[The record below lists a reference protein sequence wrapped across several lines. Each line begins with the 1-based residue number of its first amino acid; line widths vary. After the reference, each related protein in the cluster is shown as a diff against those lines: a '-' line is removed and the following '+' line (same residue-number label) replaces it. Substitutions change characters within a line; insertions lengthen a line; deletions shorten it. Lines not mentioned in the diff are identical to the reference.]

1 MSLIT
6 CLSISHR
13 WASVDGIEK
22 ARLRDPAV
30 SLCRLMA
37 MGASEAIAL
46 QTCNRVELYVV
57 SDDPETLKKFAEEER
72 LPPMRFISG
81 DEALMHLLRLASGLE
96 SMIIGED
103 QILGQLKSAYL
114 QSDKYGAMGPVLST
128 AILRAI
134 DCGKRA
140 RRETRINKGCVSIGS
155 AAIDL
160 AESMLGNLKEKT
172 ILVVGAGEMGT
183 LVAKGMAE
191 KNLMGIY
198 VANRTYEHAVS
209 LAADLGGVAVK
220 LDDICEYI
228 GLADVI
234 ICATAAP
241 HLILTKNM
249 VETKL
254 CKPLLI
260 VDITN
265 PRNVEESISAL
276 PGVALYNMDSL
287 KQLSEANLE
296 KRRSEVTGVERII
309 AEDFEYLKKA
319 YKRQGADQVVR
330 SIYRKTDEIRL
341 EELQKAVA
349 RLTSHGGLTEPQ
361 IKIISEFSQSL
372 TSKILSA
379 PTRQLKIAAER
390 GDDTGIRMAMELF
403 DMEEKHDELS
413 SDKAKAFKAQ

>member
-1 MSLIT
+1 MYFIT
-6 CLSISHR
+6 CLSISHQ

-30 SLCRLMA
+30 SLCRLIA
-37 MGASEAIAL
+37 MGASEAMSL
-46 QTCNRVELYVV
+46 QTCNRVELYAV
-57 SDDPETLKKFAEEER
+57 SEDPGILQRFAEEAR
-72 LPPMRFISG
+72 LPTMRFVSG
-81 DEALMHLLRLASGLE
+81 DEALLHLLRLASGLD

-114 QSDKYGAMGPVLST
+114 LSEKYGAMGPVLST
-128 AILRAI
+128 AVLRAI

-140 RRETRINKGCVSIGS
+140 RNETRINKGCVSIGS
-155 AAIDL
+155 AAVDL

-172 ILVVGAGEMGT
+172 ILVIGAGEMGT
-183 LVAKGMAE
+183 LVAKGMAQ
-191 KNLMGIY
+191 KNLKGIY

-209 LAADLGGVAVK
+209 LASDLGGIAVR
-220 LDDICEYI
+220 LDGICDYI
-228 GLADVI
+228 GLADVL

-249 VETKL
+249 VESNIR
-254 CKPLLI
+254 KPLLI

-265 PRNVEESISAL
+265 PRNVEASIASL
-276 PGVALYNMDSL
+276 PGITLYNMDSL
-287 KQLSEANLE
+287 KQVSEANLE
-296 KRRSEVTGVERII
+296 KRRAEVTRVEHII
-309 AEDFEYLKKA
+309 AEEFEYLKKA
-319 YKRQGADQVVR
+319 YKRQRADQVIR
-330 SIYRKTDEIRL
+330 SIYQNTDDVRQ

-361 IKIISEFSQSL
+361 IKILSEFSQSL

-379 PTRQLKIAAER
+379 PTRRLKIAAER
-390 GDDTGIRMAMELF
+390 GDDTCIRTAKELF

-413 SDKAKAFKAQ
+413 SDEAKAFKAQ

>member
-1 MSLIT
+1 MSFIT

-13 WASVDGIEK
+13 WASVDCIEK

-30 SLCRLMA
+30 SLCRLLA
-37 MGASEAIAL
+37 MGVSEAMVL
-46 QTCNRVELYVV
+46 QTCNRVELYAV
-57 SDDPETLKKFAEEER
+57 SDDLEILHGFAKEEG
-72 LPPMRFISG
+72 LPLMRFISG
-81 DEALMHLLRLASGLE
+81 DEALLHLLRLASGLD

-103 QILGQLKSAYL
+103 QILGQLKTAYL
-114 QSDKYGAMGPVLST
+114 MSEKYGAMGPVLST

-140 RRETRINKGCVSIGS
+140 RQETRINKGCVSIGS

-160 AESMLGNLKEKT
+160 AESVLGNLEEKT

-191 KNLMGIY
+191 KNLKGIY

-209 LAADLGGVAVK
+209 LASDLGGVAVR
-220 LDDICEYI
+220 LDDICDYI

-241 HLILTKNM
+241 HLILMKNM
-249 VETKL
+249 VEPRL

-260 VDITN
+260 VDISN
-265 PRNVEESISAL
+265 PRNVEESVASL
-276 PGVALYNMDSL
+276 PGVALHNMDSL
-287 KQLSEANLE
+287 KQLSDANME
-296 KRRSEVTGVERII
+296 KRRSEVAGVERII
-309 AEDFEYLKKA
+309 TEELEYLEKA
-319 YKRQGADQVVR
+319 YKRQRADQL
-330 SIYRKTDEIRL
+330 IKCLYKNTDDIRL
-341 EELQKAVA
+341 EELQKAVV

-361 IKIISEFSQSL
+361 IKILSEFSQSL

-390 GDDTGIRMAMELF
+390 GDDKCIRTAKELF
-403 DMEEKHDELS
+403 GMEEKHDELS
-413 SDKAKAFKAQ
+413 SDEAKAFKAQ